1 MTSVAMPCKG
11 RATSCGEGR
20 CKGKATHRYA
30 MQRHCSAP
38 LGVAAQRN
46 GMATLSNAKAK
57 LGPAMHCKGIAW
69 KGLAKLNAAM
79 ARQCTE
85 ARGKGRAKN
94 CVAQQRKRPR
104 PRGNAAEVNKKG
116 FYVALIIGQ
125 KGNYV
130 KFEGNSCASW
140 LADSR

>member
-1 MTSVAMPCKG
+1 
-11 RATSCGEGR
+11 
-20 CKGKATHRYA
+20 
-30 MQRHCSAP
+30 MQR
-38 LGVAAQRN
+38 
-46 GMATLSNAKAK
+46 
-57 LGPAMHCKGIAW
+57 
-69 KGLAKLNAAM
+69 KGLAKLNAAR

-85 ARGKGRAKN
+85 AQGKGRAKN
-94 CVAQQRKRPR
+94 CVAQQRKRPP

>member
-1 MTSVAMPCKG
+1 
-11 RATSCGEGR
+11 
-20 CKGKATHRYA
+20 
-30 MQRHCSAP
+30 
-38 LGVAAQRN
+38 
-46 GMATLSNAKAK
+46 MASL
-57 LGPAMHCKGIAW
+57 
-69 KGLAKLNAAM
+69 
-79 ARQCTE
+79 
-85 ARGKGRAKN
+85 
-94 CVAQQRKRPR
+94 CVEKQRKRPP